1 MFSDHRTASR
11 KQKSDSIQRHAPLA
25 VIFFLCFW
33 RDGERGSS
41 QTSRQQALRKHL
53 MRILVL
59 TVRTPSTEN
68 VETTRI

>member
-25 VIFFLCFW
+25 IYFLCSW
-33 RDGERGSS
+33 QDGERGSS

>member
-41 QTSRQQALRKHL
+41 QPSRQQAPEE
-53 MRILVL
+53 RILVL
-59 TVRTPSTEN
+59 TVKITCNSSRL
-68 VETTRI
+68 